1 MRQNCQSSSTANFQ
15 APGTSF
21 VEDHFSMDWDRK
33 QWFWD
38 DSSTL
43 HVLLTLFLLLH
54 QLHPRSSGI
63 RSQRL
68 GTPALSLRYSQSLFP
83 FFPVLAN
90 FQQQNR
96 QHFVM
101 TNMAVA
107 TQASRNPMTSREW
120 YWNQVRSWRAGRK
133 CLAPLWRM
141 TNSIQKTALS
151 KGFIG

>member
-1 MRQNCQSSSTANFQ
+1 MRSSMRQNCQSSSTQPFRPQEPVSWKTIFPWIGVGSNGFGTIQ
-15 APGTSF
+15 AHHIYCSLCF
-21 VEDHFSMDWDRK
+21 YYCI
-33 QWFWD
+33 
-38 DSSTL
+38 SSTSD
-43 HVLLTLFLLLH
+43 H
-54 QLHPRSSGI
+54 QR
-63 RSQRL
+63 
-68 GTPALSLRYSQSLFP
+68 TPALSLRYSQSLFP

-120 YWNQVRSWRAGRK
+120 YWNQVRSWIAGRK